1 MIKLLLTVL
10 LIFSGGV
17 MLMSSCHH
25 SAEMPN
31 PLFTY
36 ADSVMEDQPDSALH
50 YLQRLDVSDLSDAD
64 KAYYGLLLTQATD
77 KNYLPLLACDS
88 LINAALDYYDE
99 GDGLLRAKALLYKGR
114 IQQSMNMPEEAMKNG
129 FAGLKELGDSPKELR
144 LKRMLYEDLGGL
156 YQEQLLDEKALEMY
170 HQSYYCD
177 SLLNDERLLKY
188 SLANIGWAHV
198 VLDHETIAKQYL
210 DSALQI
216 AIKQN
221 DSAFVSDMYSKL
233 SLNCQNTDSAFMYL
247 RLADSYRTDKVDS
260 LSVFVSFGEL
270 FIENNELDSAEYYLK
285 RVLASS
291 NLEKGVLVY
300 RLLSDLENKKGDY
313 QTAYDYSMF
322 YQDNVDS
329 IFAMNR
335 ASDIERLAYKYESEL
350 ELVKEKAKTE
360 DIIQYSVSSFFI
372 LLLLF
377 FLITQRIYR
386 RKKMAKLLYEQ
397 HIVQLEEKVVSQQ
410 LRIENSEK
418 DLIQLRH
425 AQVQD
430 KEEIARKEQEIA
442 EMIDEKAKLCNWFFM
457 QTPIYK
463 RIEVLK
469 QQDCK
474 NVKAARVLIDSEQQL
489 LQDTIYRIY
498 DEYVQYLESTYP
510 KFTKD
515 DCVYCCLRLCE
526 LDDQAIA
533 YCFGNTNK
541 QIVAQRRLR
550 LKEKMEVSRTR

>member
-1 MIKLLLTVL
+1 MNKLLLIL
-10 LIFSGGV
+10 FLILGSAA
-17 MLMSSCHH
+17 MLVSCHH
-25 SAEMPN
+25 GEYLPN
-31 PLFTY
+31 PLFAY

-50 YLQRLDVSDLSDAD
+50 YLQRLDVSDFSDAD
-64 KAYYGLLLTQATD
+64 KAYYGLLITQATD
-77 KNYLPLLACDS
+77 KNYLPLLPCDS
-88 LINAALDYYDE
+88 LIDAALDYYNE

-114 IQQSMNMPEEAMKNG
+114 IQQAMKMPEKAIANYY
-129 FAGLKELGDSPKELR
+129 AGLSKLGNTSSELR
-144 LKRMLYEDLGGL
+144 LKGMFYDNLGGV
-156 YQEQLLDEKALEMY
+156 YQEQLLDEKALEMFQ
-170 HQSYYCD
+170 QSYYCD
-177 SLLNDERLLKY
+177 SLLNDEKLLKH
-188 SLANIGWAHV
+188 SISNIAWTHLL
-198 VLDHETIAKQYL
+198 LDHEDIAKQYL
-210 DSALQI
+210 DRALKLGL
-216 AIKQN
+216 KQN
-221 DSAFVSDMYSKL
+221 DSVFISDIYKHL
-233 SLNCQNTDSAFMYL
+233 DLNCANLDSALIYL
-247 RLADSYRTDKVDS
+247 RLAQRYRTDKVDTVS
-260 LSVFVSFGEL
+260 LFLSLGEL
-270 FIENNELDSAEYYLK
+270 FLEREELDSADYYLK
-285 RVLASS
+285 KTLACADLERSVFVHRLLS
-291 NLEKGVLVY
+291 NLESKK
-300 RLLSDLENKKGDY
+300 ENY

-397 HIVQLEEKVVSQQ
+397 HIVQLEERVVSQQ
-410 LRIENSEK
+410 LRIENSER
-418 DLIQLRH
+418 DLLLLRQ

-442 EMIDEKAKLCNWFFM
+442 EMIDEKAKLRNWIFM

-474 NVKAARVLIDSEQQL
+474 NVKAARVLIDSERQL

-498 DEYVQYLESTYP
+498 DEHVQYLETTYP
-510 KFTKD
+510 KFTKE
-515 DCVYCCLRLCE
+515 DCVYCCLCLCE

-550 LKEKMEVSRTR
+550 LKDKMNASPIR

>member
-1 MIKLLLTVL
+1 MNKLLLIL
-10 LIFSGGV
+10 FLILGSAV
-17 MLMSSCHH
+17 MLVSCHH
-25 SAEMPN
+25 GEYLPN
-31 PLFTY
+31 PLFAY

-50 YLQRLDVSDLSDAD
+50 YLQKLDVSDFSDAD
-64 KAYYGLLLTQATD
+64 KAYYGLLFTQATD
-77 KNYLPLLACDS
+77 KNYLPLLPCDS
-88 LINAALDYYDE
+88 LIDAALDYYDE

-114 IQQSMNMPEEAMKNG
+114 IQQAMNMPEEAMKNG

-144 LKRMLYEDLGGL
+144 LKRMLYEDLGGI
-156 YQEQLLDEKALEMY
+156 YQEQDLGKKALEMY
-170 HQSYYCD
+170 HQSYYYD
-177 SLLNDERLLKY
+177 SLLNDDRLLKY

-198 VLDHETIAKQYL
+198 VLNHETIAKQYL

-221 DSAFVSDMYSKL
+221 DSAFISGIYSHL
-233 SLNCQNTDSAFMYL
+233 SLNCENTDSAFIYI
-247 RLADSYRTDKVDS
+247 RLAQVYRTNKVDS
-260 LSVFVSFGEL
+260 VNLFLSLGEL
-270 FIENNELDSAEYYLK
+270 FLDKDELDSADCYLK
-285 RVLASS
+285 KALLPNDLNKKMLAYYSLS
-291 NLEKGVLVY
+291 ELEKKRDNYQQAFEY
-300 RLLSDLENKKGDY
+300 RAFYGENI
-313 QTAYDYSMF
+313 
-322 YQDNVDS
+322 DS

-335 ASDIERLAYKYESEL
+335 ASEIERLAYKYESEL
-350 ELVKEKAKTE
+350 ELMNEKAKTE

-410 LRIENSEK
+410 LRIENSER
-418 DLIQLRH
+418 DLIQLRQ

-430 KEEIARKEQEIA
+430 KKEIARKEQEIV
-442 EMIDEKAKLCNWFFM
+442 EMIDEKAKLRNWFFM
-457 QTPIYK
+457 QTPIYN

-474 NVKAARVLIDSEQQL
+474 NVKAARVLIDSERQL
-489 LQDTIYRIY
+489 LQNTIYRIY
-498 DEYVQYLESTYP
+498 DEYVQYLETTYP

-515 DCVYCCLRLCE
+515 DCVYCCLCLCE
-526 LDDQAIA
+526 LDDQTIA
-533 YCFGNTNK
+533 YCFGNANK

-550 LKEKMEVSRTR
+550 LKDKMNASSVR

>member
-1 MIKLLLTVL
+1 MNKLLLIL
-10 LIFSGGV
+10 FLILGSAA
-17 MLMSSCHH
+17 MLVSCHH
-25 SAEMPN
+25 GEYLPN
-31 PLFTY
+31 PLFAY

-50 YLQRLDVSDLSDAD
+50 YLQRLDVSDFSDAD
-64 KAYYGLLLTQATD
+64 KAYYGLLITQATD
-77 KNYLPLLACDS
+77 KNYLPLLPCDS
-88 LINAALDYYDE
+88 LIDAALDYYNE

-114 IQQSMNMPEEAMKNG
+114 IQQAMNMPEEAMKNG

-144 LKRMLYEDLGGL
+144 LKRMLYEDLGGI
-156 YQEQLLDEKALEMY
+156 YQNQNLDEKGLEMFQ
-170 HQSYYCD
+170 QSYYCD

-233 SLNCQNTDSAFMYL
+233 SLNCENTNSAFMYL

-313 QTAYDYSMF
+313 QAAYDYSMF

-329 IFAMNR
+329 IFAMNQT
-335 ASDIERLAYKYESEL
+335 SDIERLAYKYESEL
-350 ELVKEKAKTE
+350 EVVKEKAKTE
-360 DIIQYSVSSFFI
+360 RIIQYAVSSCLI

-377 FLITQRIYR
+377 LLIIQRIHR
-386 RKKMAKLLYEQ
+386 RKKMAKLVYEQ
-397 HIVQLEEKVVSQQ
+397 HIVQLNEKITSQQ
-410 LRIENSEK
+410 FKIDYSARDLAKLRRAQ
-418 DLIQLRH
+418 IQN
-425 AQVQD
+425 

-442 EMIDEKAKLCNWFFM
+442 EMIDEKAKLRNWIFM

-474 NVKAARVLIDSEQQL
+474 NVKEARVLIDSERQL

-498 DEYVQYLESTYP
+498 DEHVQYLETTYP
-510 KFTKD
+510 KFTKE
-515 DCVYCCLRLCE
+515 DCVYCCLCLCE

-550 LKEKMEVSRTR
+550 LKDKMNASPIR